1 MRWRV
6 EAIHHGDYMSVAI
19 PTITRLQ
26 DQHDVNVSLGV
37 GVDGYVLVY
46 DHASGNFVLRDPRS
60 FSGPWTVGLSRVGS
74 GAFIRS

>member
-1 MRWRV
+1 
-6 EAIHHGDYMSVAI
+6 MSVAI
-19 PTITRLQ
+19 PIPLLQ
-26 DQHDVNVSLGV
+26 NLPDVAVTLGV

-46 DHASGNFVLRDPRS
+46 DHASAAFALRDPRS